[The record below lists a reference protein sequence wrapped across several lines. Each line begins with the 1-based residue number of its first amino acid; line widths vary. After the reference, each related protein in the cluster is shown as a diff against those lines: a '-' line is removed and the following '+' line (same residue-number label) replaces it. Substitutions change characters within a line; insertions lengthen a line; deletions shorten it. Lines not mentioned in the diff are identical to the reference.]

1 VLEFADLHPLFAAEV
16 KGLDLA
22 GDLDDR
28 TFARIGGAFARRS
41 VLVFRNQDIDDDQQI
56 AFSARFGPLE
66 ATKVDTPG
74 AGSKI
79 VILTNVDGEGNLLA
93 PTDRQILNGRANQFW
108 HTDSSFKEMAAA
120 ASMLSA
126 RQIPP
131 TGGNTEFIS
140 MRAVYAA
147 LPERL
152 KDAVA
157 GRVAI
162 HDYAHGRT
170 KVDPRLATEAE
181 RATLPPV
188 RQAMVLDH
196 GGLGK
201 SLYIGAHT
209 AAIEGMAE
217 APSRELIDEL
227 TAFATQ
233 EQFIYS
239 HAWRPHDLVLWD
251 NRATMHR
258 GTAYDRTAHRRTMV
272 RTTIAGTVS
281 TLAVTSIML

>member
-1 VLEFADLHPLFAAEV
+1 MLQFTDLHPLFAAEV
-16 KGLDLA
+16 KGLDPA
-22 GDLDDR
+22 GDIDDR
-28 TFARIGGAFARRS
+28 LFGRVSEAFARRS
-41 VLVFRNQDIDDDQQI
+41 VLVFRDQNIDDDRQI
-56 AFSARFGPLE
+56 AFSERFGPLE

-74 AGSKI
+74 AGSKV
-79 VILTNVDGEGNLLA
+79 VILTNVDDTGNLLQ
-93 PTDRQILNGRANQFW
+93 PTSRQILNGRANQFW

-131 TGGNTEFIS
+131 DGGNTEFIS

-147 LPERL
+147 LPKRL

-162 HDYAHGRT
+162 HDYTYGRT
-170 KVDPRLATEAE
+170 KVDPHLVTDGE

-196 GGLGK
+196 GAHGK
-201 SLYIGAHT
+201 SLYIGAHV

-217 APSRELIDEL
+217 ADSRELIDEL
-227 TAFATQ
+227 TDFATQ

-239 HAWRPHDLVLWD
+239 HGWRPHDLVLWD
-251 NRATMHR
+251 NRATLHR

-281 TLAVTSIML
+281 TLVGHGSR